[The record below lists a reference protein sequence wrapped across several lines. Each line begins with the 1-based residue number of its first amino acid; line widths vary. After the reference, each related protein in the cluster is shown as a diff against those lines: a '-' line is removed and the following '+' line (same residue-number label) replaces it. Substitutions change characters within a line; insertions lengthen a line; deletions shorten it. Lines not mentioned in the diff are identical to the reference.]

1 MSASILLVE
10 DNAENTEMVN
20 LLFASE
26 TSYQMRCLA
35 SPAEVLQHINEVK
48 RLKPALFLLDYDLP
62 EMTALELYDR
72 LHQVEGLEHIPA
84 LIITARLPEA
94 VKEDLRRS
102 NIYVCFKP
110 FDIDELLATIEQIIR
125 DQQAIG
131 VCEQSLLRCESF

>member
-1 MSASILLVE
+1 MSPSILLVE
-10 DNAENTEMVN
+10 DDVENIEMFK

-26 TSYQMRCLA
+26 TSYKVRCLA
-35 SPAEVLQHINEVK
+35 SPAEVLQRLDEVK

-84 LIITARLPEA
+84 LIVTACLPEM
-94 VKEDLRRS
+94 VKEYLRRRD
-102 NIYVCFKP
+102 IHVCFKP

-125 DQQAIG
+125 EQQATG
-131 VCEQSLLRCESF
+131 VREQSLSYCE